1 MLPRQKQK
9 TTGILI
15 FCCFFIISVMEQT
28 INKAGRE
35 LLVFPYLLPRLY
47 LSKNELL
54 ITFSAN
60 ELSSCIG
67 SQEKCG
73 RELHG

>member
-1 MLPRQKQK
+1 
-9 TTGILI
+9 
-15 FCCFFIISVMEQT
+15 MEQT

-60 ELSSCIG
+60 ELSSSCIA